1 MFRFHSGSRLPPDSF
16 NQVLKVSGTSSVPR
30 HRAGSLFAFASPK
43 NTSRRRG
50 SKSRRAPS
58 ARRRADPYFIHSAT
72 VPRHFSERLDGAGTC
87 GGRFCQTA
95 LFAKPVGG
103 VGAGGCFVC
112 WPKPTQRYFL
122 FALAAKCSALAAQT
136 SEILIGTKRAALG
149 RREVGGRRMSAG
161 PIATGRRTAGL
172 LLLELGEGGGAR

>member
-1 MFRFHSGSRLPPDSF
+1 MGPVQCHDITLVLCLRLPALKIPPAGGEAKVGELPRPAGGPIHILFIARRFLAIFPSGSMAPGL
-16 NQVLKVSGTSSVPR
+16 
-30 HRAGSLFAFASPK
+30 AG
-43 NTSRRRG
+43 
-50 SKSRRAPS
+50 
-58 ARRRADPYFIHSAT
+58 D
-72 VPRHFSERLDGAGTC
+72 V
-87 GGRFCQTA
+87 
-95 LFAKPVGG
+95 FAKLLYLPNRSG
-103 VGAGGCFVC
+103 GGCFVC